1 MKLNKLILKNI
12 RSYEE
17 QEISFPEGTVLLSGE
32 IGSGKTTLLLAIE
45 YALFGLQPGQKGSA
59 LLRNGSDLGEVT
71 LEFEIDGKL
80 VTIERKLKRNSK
92 SITND
97 FAAITRDGE
106 RLELSVTEL
115 KSRVLEILGYPQEFV
130 KKNNLLYRYTV
141 YTPQEEMKQI
151 ILEDSESRLN
161 VLRHVFGVDKYK
173 TIRENLSI
181 VLFDIRNS
189 IRSLQNEVRD
199 IERYNEE
206 IKLKEILLSE
216 MHDKAGSKIIELS
229 EKVAFRKM
237 KEKEI
242 SEIEEKM
249 KEKSNFEREVDK
261 TKILITSKKETL
273 SSLLKQKNELEESIK
288 VIGPEFDFKNYELV
302 CKELEKNK
310 LETEKLHSSLIES
323 SGMIAS
329 FEQQVSD
336 NISKRERVFKIEMC
350 PTCLQDVSEVH
361 KHNITNETEREISA
375 LKKRIALL
383 QKNRKEIMESIEIE
397 KKKRSV
403 LEEEKINMEISRSKM
418 ETLVSSRERL
428 EGVDKS
434 ATLLERDLSL
444 LLQHIDSLKA
454 NILKYSNF
462 DSKFKLKQ
470 NELRNAFAE
479 EKDSEISLAEIRKES
494 EMMSVFIDEL
504 KNKIN
509 EKQRNRDKLVSLSE
523 VHDWLSTHFVN
534 LIDYTERNILLK
546 LRREFSVL
554 FNNWFKM
561 LAGDSFEVRLDE
573 NFTPLIVQGENEM
586 DFNFLSGGE
595 KTSVALAYR
604 LALNQIINSIN
615 VKMQTSSMII
625 LDEPTDGFSDR
636 QIDKMREVFEDI
648 KAEQILI
655 VSHDQK
661 IEGFVDH
668 IIRLKKEENVSSV
681 DLSVLEDLAT
691 AREENNLP

>member
-336 NISKRERVFKIEMC
+336 NLSKRERVFKIEMC